1 MITCLLNGGKWR
13 INSGLPREIHVF
25 FIPNRL
31 FVQDNE
37 MYVSFNIAGI
47 PSDMEVTSM
56 ILYVPLPEVSSEVRL
71 DLHEIV
77 AAWDEQSVTHVRPV
91 YTQARSKG
99 YFCSETK
106 EGSFA
111 LEHLAH
117 PWRSHSLE
125 NHGVY
130 VRVHSLIRYCCP
142 KNTRPTSS

>member
-1 MITCLLNGGKWR
+1 MEGNGGLTVDSLEK
-13 INSGLPREIHVF
+13 SMF

-130 VRVHSLIRYCCP
+130 VRVHSLDPVLLSEEHPPYLIV
-142 KNTRPTSS
+142 KTV